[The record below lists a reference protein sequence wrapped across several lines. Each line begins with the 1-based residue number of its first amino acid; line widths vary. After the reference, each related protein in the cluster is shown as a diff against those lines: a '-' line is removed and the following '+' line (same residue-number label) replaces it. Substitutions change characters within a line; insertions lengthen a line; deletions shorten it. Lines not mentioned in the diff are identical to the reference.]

1 MEEMWISETNTMWVL
16 AAVDIEEFSAKVNQ
30 MSQLNEQVRQDIVE
44 RAREGQGRLWEK
56 TGN

>member
-1 MEEMWISETNTMWVL
+1 ML
-16 AAVDIEEFSAKVNQ
+16 AAVDIEEFSQKINQ

-56 TGN
+56 TGD